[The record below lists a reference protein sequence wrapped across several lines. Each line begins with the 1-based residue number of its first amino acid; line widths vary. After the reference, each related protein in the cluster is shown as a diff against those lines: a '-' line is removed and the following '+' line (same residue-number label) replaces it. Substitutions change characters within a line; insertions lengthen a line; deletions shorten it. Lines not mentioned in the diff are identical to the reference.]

1 MNLPNKLTTI
11 RLVSVPLFIIVY
23 LIPYQSLGIDIP
35 VFHVLSSSL
44 SMLDIILFLIFA
56 LSALTDYFDG
66 YIARKYHLITTFG
79 KFIDP
84 IADKLLVSVSLIM
97 LVNFSEQNTIILI
110 PSIIIICRE
119 IMVSGLREFL
129 ATLNVGV
136 PVTRLAKWKTAIQM
150 MAITALLL
158 AGRGSEYVYNEIMDI
173 VEAEEFV
180 RINFEGYIQKL
191 GEIFLCIS
199 AVLTVI
205 TGYIYFKVGF
215 KNF

>member
-1 MNLPNKLTTI
+1 MWKKRIPNFLTALRIILIPIIIWSFYMPSRITN
-11 RLVSVPLFIIVY
+11 IIVA
-23 LIPYQSLGIDIP
+23 SL
-35 VFHVLSSSL
+35 F
-44 SMLDIILFLIFA
+44 MLASI
-56 LSALTDYFDG
+56 TDYFDG
-66 YIARKYHLITTFG
+66 YLARSLKVQSNFG
-79 KFIDP
+79 KCLDP

-173 VEAEEFV
+173 VEAEESV

>member
-1 MNLPNKLTTI
+1 MYDYIKGNITGKTNTSKGCFVTI
-11 RLVSVPLFIIVY
+11 ETGGIGYLAEITARDLKTLALVYSVVPDVTNIPPTEEEKAQLFTV
-23 LIPYQSLGIDIP
+23 Q
-35 VFHVLSSSL
+35 
-44 SMLDIILFLIFA
+44 
-56 LSALTDYFDG
+56 
-66 YIARKYHLITTFG
+66 
-79 KFIDP
+79 
-84 IADKLLVSVSLIM
+84 
-97 LVNFSEQNTIILI
+97 
-110 PSIIIICRE
+110 E
-119 IMVSGLREFL
+119 IL

-180 RINFEGYIQKL
+180 RINLEGYIQKL

>member
-1 MNLPNKLTTI
+1 MWKKKIPNLLTTLRI
-11 RLVSVPLFIIVY
+11 ILIPVIIVSFY
-23 LIPYQSLGIDIP
+23 MPSRITNIIVASL
-35 VFHVLSSSL
+35 F
-44 SMLDIILFLIFA
+44 MLASI
-56 LSALTDYFDG
+56 TDYFDG
-66 YIARKYHLITTFG
+66 YLARSLKVQSNFG
-79 KFIDP
+79 KCLDP

-136 PVTRLAKWKTAIQM
+136 PVTRLAKWKTALQM

-191 GEIFLCIS
+191 GEICLCIS

-205 TGYIYFKVGF
+205 TGYIYFKIGF